1 MYVHD
6 LATYTA
12 TEPASSEV
20 TSSAE
25 LT

>member
-12 TEPASSEV
+12 TEPISSEV